1 MFSFNWSFQYQMKSV
16 QSQQSIFIHV
26 SVNLQLLLKTL
37 QRNLNSQQQKNK
49 KTTKKN
55 KTKQS
60 YGFITFTLQCDAA
73 QPLRNTVNHS
83 FLWSQPAQNLQCH
96 LGALPK
102 GMSIHRGD
110 CVCVSVWIVMFE
122 AMLPTETIKSTAT
135 ASGRNKEPFFS
146 HYSATF
152 GLSKSQKTR
161 TADKGNL
168 AGCGTWRENE
178 LRKSWFSLPDKPA
191 AYLDQK
197 TKSI

>member
-16 QSQQSIFIHV
+16 QSQQSIVIHV

-37 QRNLNSQQQKNK
+37 QRNLNSQQQKTKKRQKK
-49 KTTKKN
+49 KTK

-110 CVCVSVWIVMFE
+110 CVCQCVNSHVWGHVAYWDNQIHSDSKRSKQRAILLSLFSYFRAVKE
-122 AMLPTETIKSTAT
+122 SKDKDCRQRKL
-135 ASGRNKEPFFS
+135 SGMWDME
-146 HYSATF
+146 
-152 GLSKSQKTR
+152 
-161 TADKGNL
+161 
-168 AGCGTWRENE
+168 
-178 LRKSWFSLPDKPA
+178 RKWAQEKL
-191 AYLDQK
+191 
-197 TKSI
+197 I

>member
-16 QSQQSIFIHV
+16 QSQQSIVIHV

-55 KTKQS
+55 KKTKQS

-110 CVCVSVWIVMFE
+110 CVCQCVNSHVWGHVAYWDNQIHSDSKRSKQRAILLSLFSYFRAVKE
-122 AMLPTETIKSTAT
+122 SKDKDCRQRKL
-135 ASGRNKEPFFS
+135 SGMWDME
-146 HYSATF
+146 
-152 GLSKSQKTR
+152 
-161 TADKGNL
+161 
-168 AGCGTWRENE
+168 
-178 LRKSWFSLPDKPA
+178 RKWAQEKL
-191 AYLDQK
+191 
-197 TKSI
+197 I

>member
-1 MFSFNWSFQYQMKSV
+1 MKSV
-16 QSQQSIFIHV
+16 QSQQSIVIHV
-26 SVNLQLLLKTL
+26 SVKLQLLLKTL
-37 QRNLNSQQQKNK
+37 QRNLNSQQQKTNK
-49 KTTKKN
+49 QK
-55 KTKQS
+55 KQS
-60 YGFITFTLQCDAA
+60 YGFITFTL
-73 QPLRNTVNHS
+73 R
-83 FLWSQPAQNLQCH
+83 LWETQ
-96 LGALPK
+96 
-102 GMSIHRGD
+102 SITPSYGRSPHRTCSAIWEPCQKECPSTGVT
-110 CVCVSVWIVMFE
+110 VCVSVWIVMFE